1 MGIRFP
7 LLNMDEKFFI
17 VVLKLEHTAY
27 QNTCT
32 QVVNLKV
39 CFKSCFME
47 KFFKNTCQRNV
58 MTLAL
63 GYSSQFTSV
72 EVSAVVLLLES
83 FQEPDEL
90 QEKLRKL
97 LSN

>member
-1 MGIRFP
+1 
-7 LLNMDEKFFI
+7 MDEKFFI